1 MRATAVLLLACG
13 CTASEPPHD
22 TPRETLFDTG
32 LCLDRAC
39 TQIASDAIEYQP
51 RFELWANGATKRRW
65 IQLPAGAKIDTSDM
79 DHWVFPVGTK
89 AWKEFTRDG
98 VRVETRYIV
107 KLVDN
112 DNSTQ
117 SWSYA
122 AYEWNAAQTE
132 AVSVPDGSVD
142 ANGTQHD
149 VPDNKECTDCHEQI
163 RPSRLLGFEAIQLD
177 HDVPAADLRD
187 VIGMGWLSKPPTG
200 SSPFFPL
207 PGSATV
213 HAAFGYLHANCSSCH
228 STSSYVRN
236 DTPLDLRLLT
246 TKLGSVE
253 QTPTYLTTV
262 NVPTLTDLAQG
273 TIVRPRDPDNS
284 VMIEVMNYSDRF
296 FRMPP
301 VATEIVDPQGQ
312 AVLRAW
318 INSL

>member
-1 MRATAVLLLACG
+1 MRALAVFLACS
-13 CTASEPPHD
+13 CTSTS
-22 TPRETLFDTG
+22 TPERETLFETG
-32 LCLDRAC
+32 LCVDRAC
-39 TQIASDAIEYQP
+39 TQIARDAIEYKP

-65 IQLPAGAKIDTSDM
+65 IQLPEGTKIDTTDM

-107 KLVDN
+107 KLVEN
-112 DNSTQ
+112 DNSTE

-122 AYEWNAAQTE
+122 AYEWNAEQTE
-132 AVSVPDGSVD
+132 AVSVPDGSID
-142 ANGTQHD
+142 ANGTMHD
-149 VPDNKECTDCHEQI
+149 VPDNKACKDCHEQI

-177 HDVPAADLRD
+177 HETPTTDLRD
-187 VIGMGWLSKPPTG
+187 LISMGWLTTPPSG
-200 SSPFFPL
+200 APPYFAL
-207 PGSATV
+207 PGNATV

-246 TKLGSVE
+246 TKLASVE

-284 VMIEVMNYSDRF
+284 VMIEVMNYTDPF